1 MKTSEPVKTEANDC
15 QRQRGLAPV
24 SLLGARDLAVQ
35 ELSAL
40 MEGDMPKTRKD
51 FRRAILLASVMG
63 QTILENQTA
72 SEYICSKCGLR
83 HATGEKI
90 VAEF

>member
-1 MKTSEPVKTEANDC
+1 MQMKPTAVGSGD
-15 QRQRGLAPV
+15 R
-24 SLLGARDLAVQ
+24 LGARDLAVQ

-40 MEGDMPKTRKD
+40 MEGEIPKTRKD
-51 FRRAILLASVMG
+51 FRRAILLASIMG
-63 QTILENQTA
+63 QTIMEHQNP